1 MTISPTADGAAQRE
15 LSSAELCEMRAERG
29 LMAVG
34 ESAVILLHPHLP
46 LIIVSTGMERGCQQW
61 QSRGRLTA
69 P

>member
-34 ESAVILLHPHLP
+34 ESAVILLHPP
-46 LIIVSTGMERGCQQW
+46 SSF
-61 QSRGRLTA
+61 SRCFNRDREGA
-69 P
+69 SVK